1 MSLSTLAGVLWGNGY
16 SEQTM
21 STWELIFNLCMW
33 IACIFSCDWLCDPLR
48 CRPPASSVHGIFQVR
63 ILEWIAIP
71 FSRHLPD
78 PAMEPRDL
86 PHWQADAYHWATW
99 EAPCEVASWFIPSFP
114 QNWKDTLGVLLA
126 SYSLIFIPQS
136 SKNVYNST
144 CLWGSWYKTI

>member
-63 ILEWIAIP
+63 ILEWIAIS
-71 FSRHLPD
+71 FSRESSWPQDLICISCL
-78 PAMEPRDL
+78 AGRFFTTEPHAKPLVEDRHSVNTYQPEISEMYEWGL
-86 PHWQADAYHWATW
+86 
-99 EAPCEVASWFIPSFP
+99 VKILKFIED
-114 QNWKDTLGVLLA
+114 NLGLA
-126 SYSLIFIPQS
+126 LV
-136 SKNVYNST
+136 KCDWNVILS
-144 CLWGSWYKTI
+144 